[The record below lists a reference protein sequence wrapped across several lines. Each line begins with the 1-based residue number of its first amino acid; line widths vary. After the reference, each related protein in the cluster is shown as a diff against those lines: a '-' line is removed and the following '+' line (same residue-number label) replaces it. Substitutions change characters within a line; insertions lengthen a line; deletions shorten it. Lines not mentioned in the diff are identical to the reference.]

1 MIYVHFCI
9 KKTVLVYVYT
19 ARKLFNNSCILGI
32 PPSHTHTHTHIFIRP
47 LHTHTHSPAHHTH
60 TQSRAPAHHTHTHS
74 PAHTTHTQSCS
85 EGMDELT
92 GRLTELLKELDQ
104 LGSQMMEFRNGLKE
118 QVDSILTAPHS
129 PSPPTENLI
138 DFTIKHT

>member
-1 MIYVHFCI
+1 MCI
-9 KKTVLVYVYT
+9 FASRKQFWFMYTQLGSYLIIHAYSVY
-19 ARKLFNNSCILGI
+19 
-32 PPSHTHTHTHIFIRP
+32 PPPTHTHTHIFIRP